1 MKPASREKCVR
12 CSKTVYALERLEMEG
27 KIFHKACFRC
37 AHCDSVIKAGNC
49 AALDSKFYC
58 KPHFKQLFALKG
70 NYNEGFGTEKL
81 VTKWMQSP
89 PGSPSVPPT
98 SSRSATSSSSSVT
111 SPSSSS
117 PASSSHHHEALPAV
131 PTKEPDAS
139 PDLVAS
145 PTSEAYKEA
154 DDNDDDDRP
163 QEEGKD
169 DVGGLSQDQINAA
182 EAFFQKYDRDGNGII
197 DRDEFLE
204 LLRDFRQG
212 RTTTDADLR
221 TEADR
226 HFNGADKDSS
236 GGIDETEFLEIYS
249 KLLK

>member
-1 MKPASREKCVR
+1 MKPASREMCVR

-89 PGSPSVPPT
+89 PGSPSVPPA
-98 SSRSATSSSSSVT
+98 SSRSASTSSSSSSSSSVS

-117 PASSSHHHEALPAV
+117 PASSSHPHALPAA

-139 PDLVAS
+139 PTA
-145 PTSEAYKEA
+145 EAYKEE
-154 DDNDDDDRP
+154 DVNVDDDDRT
-163 QEEGKD
+163 QEEGKE
-169 DVGGLSQDQINAA
+169 DVGGLSQDQSNAA

-197 DRDEFLE
+197 DRGEFLE

-212 RTTTDADLR
+212 NVTDADLR
-221 TEADR
+221 AEADR